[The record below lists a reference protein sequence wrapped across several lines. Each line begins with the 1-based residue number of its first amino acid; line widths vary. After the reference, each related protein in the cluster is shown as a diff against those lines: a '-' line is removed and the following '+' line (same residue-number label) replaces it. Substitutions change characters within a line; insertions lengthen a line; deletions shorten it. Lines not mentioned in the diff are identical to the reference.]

1 MAQKIL
7 VCSKS
12 FGYGQTRA
20 KLEELFAEHLC
31 TPYFKPLEHAWE
43 QLEDFEGII
52 IGTDKVSGEFFRKAR
67 NIKVIAKY
75 GAGTDNIDLQAARD
89 HNVAV
94 VNLPGINCDSV
105 AEMALGLMLALAR
118 RIVEGDRRIRTG
130 EWPQLLGV
138 SVHEATLGLVGTGA
152 IGLSLARM
160 AGALNMNVIAF
171 DLYNNEEFLRLGG
184 HYVGFDELLQQ
195 SKFISLHV
203 PLTKGTFHLI
213 GEKELKMMNSG
224 AMLVNTSRGA
234 VVDEIALYQALTK
247 NQIAGAALDVF
258 EIEPPFE
265 SQLLALENVVCTPHI
280 AAYTHET
287 LRRMDAA
294 CVAALSQSL
303 QNSSGK

>member
-1 MAQKIL
+1 MGEKIL
-7 VCSKS
+7 VSSKS
-12 FGYGQTRA
+12 FGCGQARE
-20 KLEELFAEHLC
+20 KLEELFAKHLC
-31 TPYFKPLEHAWE
+31 TPHFKTLEQAWE
-43 QLEDFEGII
+43 QLEEFEGII
-52 IGTDKVSGEFFRKAR
+52 IGTDKITGDFFRKAK

-75 GAGTDNIDLQAARD
+75 GAGIDNIDQPAARE

-130 EWPQLLGV
+130 QWPQLIGV

-160 AGALNMNVIAF
+160 ASALNMKVIAF
-171 DLYNNEEFLRLGG
+171 DLYENEEFLHLGSR
-184 HYVGFDELLQQ
+184 YVGFDELLKQ

-203 PLTKGTFHLI
+203 PLTEKTFHLI
-213 GEKELKMMNSG
+213 GEKELKMMNSQ

-234 VVDEIALYQALTK
+234 VVDEKALYQALTQ

-294 CVAALSQSL
+294 CVAALAESL
-303 QNSSGK
+303 QNPLGK